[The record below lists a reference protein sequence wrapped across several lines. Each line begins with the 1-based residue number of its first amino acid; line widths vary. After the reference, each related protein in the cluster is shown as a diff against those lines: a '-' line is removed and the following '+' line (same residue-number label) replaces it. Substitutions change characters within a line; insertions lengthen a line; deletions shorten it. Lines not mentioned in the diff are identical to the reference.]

1 MKCTFLFTYVWKH
14 VINNSFRTQ
23 LTGNFVVLTKYIAH
37 NNEYHRRTHTE
48 RYKICLT
55 FNEKIGEIFSIVILK
70 SSYSFSIC
78 IPLMNRLS
86 QCEKER
92 WRNRCN
98 DGAYSKKKCIQKRK
112 QSPSQSFVMRW
123 MFSLYGSKTM
133 IFFKFNFFS
142 NIHFEVF
149 VVLSCK
155 SADIIGIDSVNI
167 RYVLF
172 APWHCERGRRKVERK
187 TQWAWWL
194 HLCSYQ
200 TNPTQL
206 THTTDCRSV
215 EWRFHSAACN
225 QPIATNLIIRMCF
238 R

>member
-14 VINNSFRTQ
+14 VINNSFPTQ

-98 DGAYSKKKCIQKRK
+98 DGAYSKKNVFRSENKVPRNHLLCDECFLYMEAK
-112 QSPSQSFVMRW
+112 QW
-123 MFSLYGSKTM
+123 FSLNLISSV
-133 IFFKFNFFS
+133 IF
-142 NIHFEVF
+142 I
-149 VVLSCK
+149 L
-155 SADIIGIDSVNI
+155 
-167 RYVLF
+167 RYLWSWV
-172 APWHCERGRRKVERK
+172 A
-187 TQWAWWL
+187 
-194 HLCSYQ
+194 S
-200 TNPTQL
+200 
-206 THTTDCRSV
+206 
-215 EWRFHSAACN
+215 
-225 QPIATNLIIRMCF
+225 QPI
-238 R
+238 